1 MLKSTLV
8 WISVVLIFALSTLHY
23 ATIANA
29 QSQSKLKEPL
39 KIKSNE
45 NSSVSVS
52 AIVKVQ
58 ITNET
63 FKAKD
68 GILKSA
74 VGGLLNSGANILKTP
89 GSVDPVTK
97 SKIVNL
103 INNVTQNVQGT
114 EATNAI
120 IGVEISKALKTANMT
135 SDKPHQTA
143 IVTVE
148 SLSNCKPSTANMIS
162 CENTVTIK

>member
-52 AIVKVQ
+52 ATVKVQ

-68 GILKSA
+68 GIL
-74 VGGLLNSGANILKTP
+74 
-89 GSVDPVTK
+89 
-97 SKIVNL
+97 
-103 INNVTQNVQGT
+103 Q
-114 EATNAI
+114 
-120 IGVEISKALKTANMT
+120 
-135 SDKPHQTA
+135 
-143 IVTVE
+143 
-148 SLSNCKPSTANMIS
+148 
-162 CENTVTIK
+162 